1 MARWVEM
8 PDGSLVNLDQAEE
21 LRIEEDGVGGWRL
34 LARMAS
40 GERVGLGTYPDQ
52 VEAEI
57 ELHRV
62 AQEVDARGERPA

>member
-1 MARWVEM
+1 MARWAES

-21 LRIEEDGVGGWRL
+21 LRIESGAGGWRL
-34 LARMAS
+34 VARMAS
-40 GERVGLGTYPDQ
+40 GERVELGTFPDA

-62 AQEVDARGERPA
+62 AQEVDARGERSG